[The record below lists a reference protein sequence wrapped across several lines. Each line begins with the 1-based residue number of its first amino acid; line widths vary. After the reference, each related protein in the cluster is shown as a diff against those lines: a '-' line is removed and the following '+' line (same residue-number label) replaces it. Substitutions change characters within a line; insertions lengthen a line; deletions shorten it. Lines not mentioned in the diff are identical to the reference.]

1 VVASIITS
9 AMEMTALGCNTL
21 TGLVV
26 AMAIIKLYWYIVV
39 KQKKSLLVYV
49 WLLFMCCV
57 GS

>member
-26 AMAIIKLYWYIVV
+26 AMAIIKLYWYTFGFCSCTV
-39 KQKKSLLVYV
+39 LVHN
-49 WLLFMCCV
+49 FI
-57 GS
+57 